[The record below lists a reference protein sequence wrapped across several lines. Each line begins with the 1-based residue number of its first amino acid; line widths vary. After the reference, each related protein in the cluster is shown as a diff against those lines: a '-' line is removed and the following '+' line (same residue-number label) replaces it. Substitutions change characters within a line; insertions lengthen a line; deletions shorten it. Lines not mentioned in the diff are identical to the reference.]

1 MLLTRTAM
9 VQAKSGSQD
18 EKFDVLKSILAKVMS
33 SGGSNEDDK
42 TQKGEELKEKSK
54 AYNFNPDDVL
64 PAEAQQQL
72 WELLKW
78 HDDIMR
84 DVIRQL
90 SMIPGLTDLIDAL
103 TNALNACECVCLP
116 AVTMRF

>member
-1 MLLTRTAM
+1 MSLTRIAI
-9 VQAKSGSQD
+9 VQAKSGNQD
-18 EKFDVLKSILAKVMS
+18 EKLDVVKTILGKVMS
-33 SGGSNEDDK
+33 GGGNQEDK

-54 AYNFNPDDVL
+54 AYSFNPDDVL

-84 DVIRQL
+84 DVIKQI

-103 TNALNACECVCLP
+103 TNALNACKCPCAPVVEEIY
-116 AVTMRF
+116 